1 MTEIAVFKTYEEY
14 KAELDRNLSETVEG
28 FVRIGYLLKIARDS
42 NILFDSGYK
51 NIYDFAFNEY
61 NLDKPQ
67 VSRFININ
75 DRFSEGGYSDTLQD
89 KYKGFGYAKLSIMLT
104 LPDSV
109 NEVITPEYSKNDL
122 RVIREEYVEE
132 QKITDIEVMLEE
144 KSEETESLAR
154 DVLYHYYMDEGNFDE
169 FKALCEGIQSG
180 QTIESV
186 LQDELLSS
194 GQITVIARIPGQGR
208 WMMTVQALEDAV
220 LTNMRSGE
228 KKRESWQQ
236 LIDAY
241 SSLVKVEGT
250 PEEIWESLYDKK
262 LPKVEKKEIKKVAP
276 VQPVKSEK
284 KAPKKKEKVKAAK
297 KMPQT
302 RIKSQSGADFDKP
315 KEKVENEMNLYDYI
329 KQCVSKINLT
339 MDDCGNNY
347 KNEQLDVLIHNTKEL
362 LVSLEKLRNGG
373 LA

>member
-1 MTEIAVFKTYEEY
+1 MTEVAVFKSYDEY

-61 NLDKPQ
+61 NLDKTQ

-154 DVLYHYYMDEGNFDE
+154 DVLYHYYMDEGNLDE
-169 FKALCEGIQSG
+169 FKALCEDLKSG
-180 QTIESV
+180 QAMESV

-208 WMMTVQALEDAV
+208 WMMTVQAVEDAV

-241 SSLVKVEGT
+241 SSLVKREGT

-262 LPKVEKKEIKKVAP
+262 IPKVEKKEIKKVAP

-315 KEKVENEMNLYDYI
+315 KEKAENEMNLHDYI

-362 LVSLEKLRNGG
+362 LESLEKLRNGG